1 VSALNAA
8 LAALFDLAPKCD
20 ACREHVAVQR
30 GEDIF
35 TGGHHVCDREACGEW
50 MRCEHCAETF
60 DVDVCGV
67 SRCPHCDRSLTRE
80 PRSTAWRDLPHA
92 DSLRAANAAYEAR
105 R

>member
-1 VSALNAA
+1 VIALHDA
-8 LAALFDLAPKCD
+8 LAALFDRASKCD
-20 ACREHVAVQR
+20 ACREHVAVRR

-50 MRCEHCAETF
+50 MRCDHCAETY
-60 DVDVCGV
+60 DVGHAT
-67 SRCPHCDRSLTRE
+67 RCPQCDRSLTRE

-92 DSLRAANAAYEAR
+92 DSLRAANAAHEVR